1 MVQARVSADRL
12 KMQYGFQITSSDLAS
27 LLRNDLIL
35 NTILIIS
42 GLFAKKSFDKGTF
55 ISFYNGIRMSVDDL
69 DDNRKQVSC

>member
-12 KMQYGFQITSSDLAS
+12 KMQYGFQINLAS